1 MTDWLT
7 DTRASYDTVA
17 AAYADAVR
25 GSLTGDPYVR
35 AALSLFATLAGG
47 DGPVADAGCGPGHV
61 TAHLRG
67 LGVDAF
73 GLDLSPAMIDVARR
87 DHPGVRFEVGSMT
100 RLPLED
106 ASLSG
111 LLAWWSL
118 VHTPDEALPQIL
130 SGFHR
135 VLRPGAPLAVG
146 FHAGEGA
153 RLKTEGYGGHPMHV
167 YVYRRTPAAMTARLQ
182 EAGFTVEAELCLDPS
197 TPSPSAVLFAR
208 S

>member
-7 DTRASYDTVA
+7 DTRVSYDAVA
-17 AAYADAVR
+17 TAYADTVR
-25 GSLTGDPYVR
+25 DSLTADPYVR
-35 AALSLFATLAGG
+35 AALALFATLTGG
-47 DGPVADAGCGPGHV
+47 DGPVADIGCGPGHV
-61 TAHLRG
+61 TAHLRAS
-67 LGVDAF
+67 GVDAF
-73 GLDLSPAMIDVARR
+73 GLDLSPGMIEVARR

-100 RLPLED
+100 RLELAD

-130 SGFHR
+130 AGFHR

-146 FHAGEGA
+146 FHGGEGT

-167 YVYRRTPAAMTARLQ
+167 YVHRRTAAEMTAHLR
-182 EAGFTVEAELCLDPS
+182 EAGFTVEAELNLDPS
-197 TPSPSAVLFAR
+197 TPTPSTVLFAR
-208 S
+208 R